1 MFFLTH
7 LDLGPTV
14 PVRDLVLD
22 TMGDKMVPCPEGILN
37 VPQYPH
43 ESVEWRIG
51 SAELRVVVDHK
62 VVQVVE
68 YAFCTCAVFADASS
82 LITGSSDYT
91 VRLWKVVRGP
101 NPNSSSSAMQVS
113 LSHIMRVH
121 TDEVTCVTASRPWS
135 LVVSGSKDGSA
146 ALWDLNRGVYVRSI
160 WHGKGEEYT
169 AVDLVAINEST
180 VRLAVSRGVI
190 NVQCYLLG
198 LYCYLFSPQTVST
211 HCQWSTHHDAGSDKN
226 VIILSSS
233 SYHNFDCIPRAR
245 ILSPRRSGNWWS

>member
-1 MFFLTH
+1 MSLGTEHGIEEDPHLLAQGARCFKGNLPRSALDVLAHFLLSL

-22 TMGDKMVPCPEGILN
+22 TMGDKMVPCPEGMLS

-43 ESVEWRIG
+43 ESVVWRIG

-68 YAFCTCAVFADASS
+68 YAFCTCAVFADASN

-121 TDEVTCVTASRPWS
+121 RDKVTCVTASRPWS

-160 WHGKGEEYT
+160 WHGKGEEST

-180 VRLAVSRGVI
+180 VSTCCI
-190 NVQCYLLG
+190 LG
-198 LYCYLFSPQTVST
+198 K
-211 HCQWSTHHDAGSDKN
+211 HE
-226 VIILSSS
+226 
-233 SYHNFDCIPRAR
+233 
-245 ILSPRRSGNWWS
+245 